1 MLTIHLSKRIYR
13 NRNIAMNKT
22 LNSLIM
28 TSLFF
33 TLVLLSKSGLAQTAD
48 AKPLIHHGYEH
59 QQMSPKKFARLTK
72 KLALSQTQQDDIKAL
87 NQATYA
93 EMEAVKP
100 AMQSFRT
107 QVKTLLSAET
117 FDEQAFIALRESNQD
132 VFNAMALI
140 KIKRKFAMKKILTE
154 EQFSELNKSKHK
166 KLRKRLIM

>member
-1 MLTIHLSKRIYR
+1 MLTIHLSKCIYR

-33 TLVLLSKSGLAQTAD
+33 TLVLLSKSGLAQTVD

-166 KLRKRLIM
+166 KLRKLLIK

>member
-1 MLTIHLSKRIYR
+1 
-13 NRNIAMNKT
+13 MNKT
-22 LNSLIM
+22 LNSLIT

-33 TLVLLSKSGLAQTAD
+33 TLLLLSKSGLAQTTV

-72 KLALSQTQQDDIKAL
+72 KLALSQTQQNDIKSL
-87 NQATYA
+87 NQSTYA

-117 FDEQAFIALRESNQD
+117 FDEQAFIELRESNQD
-132 VFNAMALI
+132 VFNTMALI
-140 KIKRKFAMKKILTE
+140 KIKRKFAMKNILTE
-154 EQFSELNKSKHK
+154 EQFSEFNKIKHK
-166 KLRKRLIM
+166 KLRKLLVK

>member
-1 MLTIHLSKRIYR
+1 
-13 NRNIAMNKT
+13 MNKT

-33 TLVLLSKSGLAQTAD
+33 TLVLLSKSGLAQTAE
-48 AKPLIHHGYEH
+48 AKPLIHHGHHGYEH
-59 QQMSPKKFARLTK
+59 QQMNPKKFARLTK

-107 QVKTLLSAET
+107 QVQTLLSAET

-140 KIKRKFAMKKILTE
+140 KIKRKFAMKNILTE

-166 KLRKRLIM
+166 KLRKLLIK

>member
-1 MLTIHLSKRIYR
+1 
-13 NRNIAMNKT
+13 MNKT
-22 LNSLIM
+22 LKNLIM
-28 TSLFF
+28 TSSFF
-33 TLVLLSKSGLAQTAD
+33 TLLLLSKSGLAQTAV

-59 QQMSPKKFARLTK
+59 QQMNPKKFARLTK

-100 AMQSFRT
+100 SMQSFRT

-140 KIKRKFAMKKILTE
+140 KIKRKFAMKNILTE
-154 EQFSELNKSKHK
+154 QQFSELNKSKHK
-166 KLRKRLIM
+166 KLRKLLIK

>member
-1 MLTIHLSKRIYR
+1 
-13 NRNIAMNKT
+13 MNKT

-48 AKPLIHHGYEH
+48 AKPLINHGYEH

-166 KLRKRLIM
+166 KLRKLLM

>member
-1 MLTIHLSKRIYR
+1 
-13 NRNIAMNKT
+13 MNKT

-33 TLVLLSKSGLAQTAD
+33 TLLLLSKSGLAQTVD

-87 NQATYA
+87 NQGTYA

-166 KLRKRLIM
+166 KLRKLLM

>member
-166 KLRKRLIM
+166 KLRKLLM